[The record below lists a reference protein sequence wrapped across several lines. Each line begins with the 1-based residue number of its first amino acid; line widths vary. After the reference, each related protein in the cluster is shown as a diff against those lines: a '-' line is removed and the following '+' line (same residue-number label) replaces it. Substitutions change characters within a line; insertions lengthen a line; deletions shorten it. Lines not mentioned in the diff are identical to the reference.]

1 MPLGTLLPWA
11 PNFLP
16 IVRHLQEN
24 LDFRKSDLIRILSR
38 SYSWIG
44 RLLA

>member
-1 MPLGTLLPWA
+1 MPIGTLLPSP
-11 PNFLP
+11 PNLLP
-16 IVRHLQEN
+16 IVQHLQEN
-24 LDFRKSDLIRILSR
+24 LGFRKSDLIRILSR